1 MAFGTDLL
9 IGFYARRRNFIHAV
23 QEVVE
28 QLTTLSLSLKIVY
41 NFLWDSIL
49 VEIFESGLDK
59 VDFALNKK
67 SSQHA
72 SAQVPL
78 SQFMK
83 INLI

>member
-9 IGFYARRRNFIHAV
+9 IGLYARRQSFIHAV

-28 QLTTLSLSLKIVY
+28 QLTTLSLSLKMVY

-49 VEIFESGLDK
+49 VEIFERGLDN
-59 VDFALNKK
+59 VNFALNKK

>member
-9 IGFYARRRNFIHAV
+9 IGFYAKRQNFIHAV

-28 QLTTLSLSLKIVY
+28 QLITLSLSLKTVY
-41 NFLWDSIL
+41 NFLWDGIL
-49 VEIFESGLDK
+49 VETFESGLDN